1 MDKSMPFSKKLLF
14 FIRILL
20 IVFIGQGSA
29 SGALVED
36 EDFGVWSQYDIEK
49 KVDENLKLRLGE
61 DARFRETSG
70 LFYFDTHA
78 GLSYRFWGPFIFG
91 AEYLQV
97 RSKSRIRGKER
108 FLWEYRPRNFLT
120 AQTKLKGYLLE
131 NRNMLEYRFKES
143 QPNSTRYR
151 NLTGVTAPYK
161 WTRWEFQPYAS
172 EEIFIETGRNGV
184 VENRIIG
191 GLKLRVYKNLYGSVY
206 YMRQSQ
212 KNNAGAWRDANVL
225 GTGLKLSL

>member
-1 MDKSMPFSKKLLF
+1 MWISKKLGY
-14 FIRILL
+14 FIL
-20 IVFIGQGSA
+20 IAAVVFIGRGSV

-36 EDFGVWSQYDIEK
+36 EDFGVWNQYDVEK
-49 KVDENLKLRLGE
+49 KLDENWKLRLGE
-61 DARFRETSG
+61 DVRFRETSG

-78 GLSYRFWGPFIFG
+78 GVSYRFWGPFVFG

-97 RSKSRIRGKER
+97 RSKVRIRGKER

-120 AQTKLKGYLLE
+120 AQAKIKGYQFE

-143 QPNSTRYR
+143 LPNSTRYR

-172 EEIFIETGRNGV
+172 EEIFIETNRNGV
-184 VENRIIG
+184 VESRMIG
-191 GLKLRVYKNLYGSVY
+191 GMKLRVYKNLHGSVY
-206 YMRQSQ
+206 YMRLSQ
-212 KNNAGAWRDANVL
+212 KNNSGGWRDANVF